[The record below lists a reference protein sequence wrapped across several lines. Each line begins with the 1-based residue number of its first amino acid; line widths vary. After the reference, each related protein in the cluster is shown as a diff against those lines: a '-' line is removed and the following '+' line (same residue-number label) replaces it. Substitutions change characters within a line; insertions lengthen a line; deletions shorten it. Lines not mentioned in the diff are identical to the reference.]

1 MGRLP
6 ATWANRV
13 VIGRTPYEFS
23 GELALATLVSP
34 TQFPDATFLNGT
46 DRPFEI
52 HRMIPRLY
60 ALDDDS
66 VLLPTQPDQE
76 LLAGLIRMSIQD
88 LTLNMMLTKRS
99 TLIGTLTKGSSER
112 TWEFADPHTI
122 ERSNQ
127 FIVTIESV
135 TYPAIS
141 DLVTIRVAITFEG
154 FLLTLAPPSE
164 NR

>member
-13 VIGRTPYEFS
+13 IIGRTPYEFS
-23 GELALATLVSP
+23 GELALASLTAP
-34 TQFPDATFLNGT
+34 QQFPDATFLNGV

-60 ALDDDS
+60 ALDSNS
-66 VLLPTQPDQE
+66 VLLPTQSDQE
-76 LLAGLIRMSIQD
+76 LLAGLIRMSLQD
-88 LTLNMMLTKRS
+88 LSLDLMLTKRS

-112 TWEFADPHTI
+112 TWEWADPHTI

-127 FIVTIESV
+127 LIVTVESV
-135 TYPAIS
+135 TYPAIES
-141 DLVTIRVAITFEG
+141 LSTIRVAITFEG